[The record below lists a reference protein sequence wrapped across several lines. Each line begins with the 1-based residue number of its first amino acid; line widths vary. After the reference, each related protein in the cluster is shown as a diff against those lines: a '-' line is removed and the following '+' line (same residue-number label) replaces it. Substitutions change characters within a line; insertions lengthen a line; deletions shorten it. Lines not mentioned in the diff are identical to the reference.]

1 MQLRDNGNWS
11 GGQFLARHEITILP
25 PSKFELSARYRINM
39 VLQVE
44 W

>member
-1 MQLRDNGNWS
+1 MQLRDNGNWN
-11 GGQFLARHEITILP
+11 RILP
-25 PSKFELSARYRINM
+25 PSKLELSARYRINM